1 MQYWSRGEVP
11 INHPMMQLGFTYSDP
26 ADCTIPDIEPQPVTA
41 TTRSRFQGTQL
52 CLCYLE
58 YNAE

>member
-1 MQYWSRGEVP
+1 
-11 INHPMMQLGFTYSDP
+11 MMQLGFTYSDP